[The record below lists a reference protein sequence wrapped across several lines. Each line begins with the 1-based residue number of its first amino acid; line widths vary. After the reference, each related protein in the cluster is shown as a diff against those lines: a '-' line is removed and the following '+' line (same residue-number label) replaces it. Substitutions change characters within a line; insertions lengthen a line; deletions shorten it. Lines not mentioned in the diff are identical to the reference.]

1 MSCKDFNFWH
11 CVLGIYCFYFD
22 FGHLFI
28 DLSVRV
34 CVFFF
39 FCMWSGPAETI
50 SFKGTRFIKGR
61 FDFLTLFNET
71 L

>member
-1 MSCKDFNFWH
+1 MSCKDLNFWH

-39 FCMWSGPAETI
+39 FLHVVRPC
-50 SFKGTRFIKGR
+50 
-61 FDFLTLFNET
+61 
-71 L
+71 

>member
-1 MSCKDFNFWH
+1 MSCNVFNFWH

-28 DLSVRV
+28 SLSVCACV
-34 CVFFF
+34 CVCF

-50 SFKGTRFIKGR
+50 SFKGTLH
-61 FDFLTLFNET
+61 FLLKMEV
-71 L
+71 